1 MDVGGLGDLRL
12 SELQQYLGRMTFP
25 ADKEEVA
32 ATAEGNGAPP
42 AVVAQVRNS
51 ATERF
56 GSPEEVLRAVR
67 GS

>member
-1 MDVGGLGDLRL
+1 MDLSDLKL

-32 ATAEGNGAPP
+32 STAEGNGAPP

-51 ATERF
+51 TIERF
-56 GSPEEVLRAVR
+56 GSSEEVLQAVR
-67 GS
+67 GR